1 MMKKIAFT
9 RCTTITVLLGM
20 VLLLLAG
27 CASRGPVAV
36 KPPTVGVNYFNSTLI
51 TPEVVH
57 LKAKIL
63 IQNRGKDTLDFDRVD
78 YAVDLFGEEL
88 FNDSFDRMKKT
99 SKRGSQTVTF
109 PFQIAMSDIL
119 DQGIAALVE
128 ERVDITFRGIVYP
141 DTGSGFSPLS
151 FRKTISIPV
160 PKIPNIIFSGAQG
173 VPFGK
178 QFALKLKVRNTN
190 VFPVAVSEIDTYMEI
205 NEVKYRLLQTKE
217 ETFLDP
223 NSWKILTLR
232 MENTTGKTVSM
243 ILNTIQSPVPDFQLG
258 GVIKCKSPYGW
269 IVIPMELQITKSEGS
284 IYTSSS

>member
-88 FNDSFDRMKKT
+88 FN
-99 SKRGSQTVTF
+99 
-109 PFQIAMSDIL
+109 
-119 DQGIAALVE
+119 
-128 ERVDITFRGIVYP
+128 
-141 DTGSGFSPLS
+141 
-151 FRKTISIPV
+151 KTISIPV